1 MPGHLDLG
9 DHRDAQSC
17 GVLYHLA
24 DLRPSVVATIGTG
37 CALVYELAILLPEGV
52 PVVGHTVGCL
62 LGQ

>member
-24 DLRPSVVATIGTG
+24 DLRPGVVATIGPGGT
-37 CALVYELAILLPEGV
+37 LVYELAILLPKGV
-52 PVVGHTVGCL
+52 PVVGHAVGCL